1 MANRSDRLKR
11 ILRVQEQ
18 LKAMHEMRRA
28 NALRAAHGAAAEAAE
43 IAAGKDADD
52 SLSRL
57 FPDLYERAIVKAHD
71 KRDRHLETARQE
83 ADRIA
88 TETVRTD
95 RVGQDYRAA
104 VRVEERAAE
113 ERNALETVERL
124 LGLPPSGIKRGG

>member
-1 MANRSDRLKR
+1 MANRSDRLRR

-28 NALRAAHGAAAEAAE
+28 NALRAAREAEAEAAE

-52 SLSRL
+52 TLSRL
-57 FPDLYERAIVKAHD
+57 FPDLYERAIVKAQD
-71 KRDRHLETARQE
+71 RRDRHLESARQE
-83 ADRIA
+83 ARKIA

-104 VRVEERAAE
+104 LRVEERAAE

-124 LGLPPSGIKRGG
+124 LGLPPSRGGRDG

>member
-1 MANRSDRLKR
+1 MASRSDRLKR

-28 NALRAAHGAAAEAAE
+28 NALRAAHEAEAEAAE
-43 IAAGKDADD
+43 IASGKDTEDT
-52 SLSRL
+52 LSRL

-71 KRDRHLETARQE
+71 RRDRHLESARQE
-83 ADRIA
+83 AQKIA

-104 VRVEERAAE
+104 VRVEDRAAE

-124 LGLPPSGIKRGG
+124 LGLPPSRRSQHG

>member
-28 NALRAAHGAAAEAAE
+28 NELRAAHKAEAEAAE
-43 IAAGKDADD
+43 IASGKDTDAT
-52 SLSRL
+52 LSRL
-57 FPDLYERAIVKAHD
+57 FPELYERAIVRAHD
-71 KRDRHLETARQE
+71 KRDRHLQAARREADNIARETA
-83 ADRIA
+83 
-88 TETVRTD
+88 RTD

-113 ERNALETVERL
+113 ERSALETVERL
-124 LGLPPSGIKRGG
+124 LGLPPSRGGGNG

>member
-1 MANRSDRLKR
+1 MASRSDRLKR

-28 NALRAAHGAAAEAAE
+28 NELRAAHAAEAEAAE
-43 IAAGKDADD
+43 IASGKAGDT

-71 KRDRHLETARQE
+71 KRDRHLESARQE
-83 ADRIA
+83 AQKIA
-88 TETVRTD
+88 AETVRTD
-95 RVGQDYRAA
+95 RIGQDYRAA
-104 VRVEERAAE
+104 LRVEERATE

-124 LGLPPSGIKRGG
+124 LGLPPSRGESGG

>member
-1 MANRSDRLKR
+1 MASRSDRLKR

-18 LKAMHEMRRA
+18 LKAMHEMRHA
-28 NALRAAHGAAAEAAE
+28 SELRAAHAAEAEAAE
-43 IAAGKDADD
+43 IASGKEGDV

-57 FPDLYERAIVKAHD
+57 FPELYERAIVKAND
-71 KRDRHLETARQE
+71 KRDRHLESARQE
-83 ADRIA
+83 ARKIA

-104 VRVEERAAE
+104 LRVEERAAE

-124 LGLPPSGIKRGG
+124 LGMPSSRGKPGE

>member
-1 MANRSDRLKR
+1 MATRSDRLKR

-18 LKAMHEMRRA
+18 LKAMHEMRHA
-28 NALRAAHGAAAEAAE
+28 NALRAAHAAEAEAAE
-43 IAAGKDADD
+43 IASGKEGDV

-57 FPDLYERAIVKAHD
+57 FPDLYERAIVKAND
-71 KRDRHLETARQE
+71 KRDRHLATARQE
-83 ADRIA
+83 AHKIA

-104 VRVEERAAE
+104 KRVEERAVE

-124 LGLPPSGIKRGG
+124 LGLPSTRGKTGG